1 MTYCQDLYHQLL
13 HNVDGKLIL
22 GNRLLIRN
30 CLIAYLARG
39 HVLIEGPPGTGKTVA
54 ARLLAHLFAASFK
67 RLQMTS
73 DMLPA
78 DIIGAHIYAPAT
90 QTFDFIPGPIF
101 AEVVLADE
109 VNRTPPRTQSA
120 LLEAM
125 EERQVTSEGVAFP
138 LSPDF
143 FVVATQNP
151 RDFEGTFP
159 LPEAQLDRFLFK
171 LTVTHASADIEV
183 EILRQTLLGVLPPR
197 TEQIPRL
204 ALERPKID
212 TEIQAVRV
220 DDSLLTYVTSIVQ
233 QTRQHPMIQWG
244 SSARAGIAFV
254 KCGRILAAMEG
265 RDFVIPDDMKAL
277 AVPILNHRLRL
288 TPEAQLSEVTEATV
302 IEEIVKQVAFPQ

>member
-1 MTYCQDLYHQLL
+1 
-13 HNVDGKLIL
+13 
-22 GNRLLIRN
+22 
-30 CLIAYLARG
+30 
-39 HVLIEGPPGTGKTVA
+39 
-54 ARLLAHLFAASFK
+54 
-67 RLQMTS
+67 
-73 DMLPA
+73 
-78 DIIGAHIYAPAT
+78 
-90 QTFDFIPGPIF
+90 
-101 AEVVLADE
+101 
-109 VNRTPPRTQSA
+109 
-120 LLEAM
+120 
-125 EERQVTSEGVAFP
+125 
-138 LSPDF
+138 
-143 FVVATQNP
+143 
-151 RDFEGTFP
+151 
-159 LPEAQLDRFLFK
+159 LDRFLFK